1 MKSILKTA
9 LFGAIALAALSSCN
23 TTIGLGRDMRV
34 LGTEM
39 EKKAE
44 QQTGDSGSEYQSG
57 GAPIY

>member
-1 MKSILKTA
+1 MKRTLKTII
-9 LFGAIALAALSSCN
+9 LGLIALTALSSCN

-44 QQTGDSGSEYQSG
+44 QQTGGSSTENPSGA
-57 GAPIY
+57 APIY